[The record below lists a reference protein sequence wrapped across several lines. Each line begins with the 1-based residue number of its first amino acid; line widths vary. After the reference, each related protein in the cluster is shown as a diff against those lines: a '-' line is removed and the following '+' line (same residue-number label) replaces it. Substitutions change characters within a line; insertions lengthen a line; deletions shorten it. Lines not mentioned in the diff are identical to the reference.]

1 MSKIIEVQGKA
12 YDFDF
17 DFHASD
23 GFTPTANLIKKSGKV
38 KTVYKNRMIMYT
50 PYEALVQVACELW
63 DAPEIGEGLCELLGY
78 PIMTDEDAECDS
90 CDYIGHYKEMHE
102 DDGVYRC
109 NDCQEMREK
118 CLSN

>member
-1 MSKIIEVQGKA
+1 
-12 YDFDF
+12 
-17 DFHASD
+17 
-23 GFTPTANLIKKSGKV
+23 
-38 KTVYKNRMIMYT
+38 
-50 PYEALVQVACELW
+50 
-63 DAPEIGEGLCELLGY
+63 
-78 PIMTDEDAECDS
+78 MTDEDAECDS